1 MRYRKPESLSAKSGI
16 LPKSPRRGF
25 GGVGNNVPNGFD
37 FDLDFD
43 LKNQPKMGDFPLLDT
58 LGINA
63 EKKNWLFYSSNY

>member
-1 MRYRKPESLSAKSGI
+1 L
-16 LPKSPRRGF
+16 

-43 LKNQPKMGDFPLLDT
+43 LKNQPKKGDFPLLDT

-63 EKKNWLFYSSNY
+63 EQKIWLFYSFTC